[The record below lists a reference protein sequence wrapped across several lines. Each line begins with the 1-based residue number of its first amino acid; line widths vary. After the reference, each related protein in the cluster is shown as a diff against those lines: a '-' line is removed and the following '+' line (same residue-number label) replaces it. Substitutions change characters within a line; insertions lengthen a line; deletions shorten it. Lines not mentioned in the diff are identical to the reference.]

1 MDFGKGEL
9 ERGFEVNSRSKENT
23 ERAREQLRQSAYR
36 GAEPSNWRAAGAN
49 IGAFLNKLNA
59 DERASEE
66 KRDHKISERA
76 DREAVRERQR
86 AEAERAAR
94 EAECKVRERKARS
107 HSKADTVV
115 QNCKAEYERKI
126 VEVEQQKTGR
136 AYERKRPDGYGT
148 SERPDPEKGRSH
160 EQRKMKIIENQYKAK
175 IAGYEVFMVGS
186 LLYGTLCTL
195 FTVVRSRAFI
205 SDFKTFFQI
214 IWDFLRLC
222 AEGLIYRAKWVAQ
235 LGDMIPQPTI
245 AAIVH
250 WLLQLVVVATVAV
263 GAGCLLFVIS
273 RKLYEGYKE
282 NFADRI
288 SLAELLISFAVV
300 VFFAEP
306 IRSFLPINLFLLLIL
321 THVLYIGIRQYIK
334 GWRRARG
341 YY

>member
-1 MDFGKGEL
+1 MKSIHEARRTQNEPENSSDSQLIEEQSRLIGEL
-9 ERGFEVNSRSKENT
+9 QGR
-23 ERAREQLRQSAYR
+23 
-36 GAEPSNWRAAGAN
+36 
-49 IGAFLNKLNA
+49 
-59 DERASEE
+59 
-66 KRDHKISERA
+66 ISELSSTNSTLMNELQKRSETIKSLNEQIGRLSES
-76 DREAVRERQR
+76 DNVLKQNERLERQNAR
-86 AEAERAAR
+86 LESEKQEAIQ
-94 EAECKVRERKARS
+94 
-107 HSKADTVV
+107 KADTVV

-126 VEVEQQKTGR
+126 VEVEQQKKQ
-136 AYERKRPDGYGT
+136 AERMKESAQMDM
-148 SERPDPEKGRSH
+148 ERQNVLI
-160 EQRKMKIIENQYKAK
+160 QRKAEAMSKEKMKIIENQYKAK